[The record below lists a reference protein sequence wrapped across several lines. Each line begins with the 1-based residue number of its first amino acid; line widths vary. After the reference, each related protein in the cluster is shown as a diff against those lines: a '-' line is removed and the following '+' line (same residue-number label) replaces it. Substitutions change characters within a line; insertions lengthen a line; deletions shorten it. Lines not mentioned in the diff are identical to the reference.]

1 MYYLVAALLRPLVLA
16 HLAVAVALV
25 ALWRSRTSRR
35 RLAALTSA
43 VVLVALLCLPITSY
57 LALGSL
63 EWPYPPLASRPA
75 DAAAIVVL
83 AGSMWPTAPDES
95 RFEPG
100 TDTLYRCLRA
110 AELYRAAPC
119 PILLSG
125 GKVHPND
132 AGPPLAEV
140 MRDFLITL
148 GVRPK
153 DLVVES
159 SSRTTYENAVD
170 SARLLKDRDI
180 HRVVLVTDA
189 AHLRRAV
196 ACFRKQG
203 LDVVP
208 CGCHYRAL
216 GRNGGLAD
224 YLPDPSAAAGVEEAA
239 HEWCGLALYW
249 LTGRI

>member
-1 MYYLVAALLRPLVLA
+1 MYYVVAELLRPLVMA
-16 HLAVAVALV
+16 YVAVAVALF
-25 ALWRSRTSRR
+25 ALWRSRASRR
-35 RLAALTSA
+35 RLIALTAA
-43 VVLVALLCLPITSY
+43 VVLLALLSLPVTSY

-63 EWPYPPLASRPA
+63 EWSYPPLATRPR
-75 DAAAIVVL
+75 DVPAIVVL
-83 AGSMWPTAPDES
+83 AGAMCPAAFDES
-95 RFEPG
+95 QFEPG
-100 TDTLYRCLRA
+100 ADTLYRCLRA
-110 AELYRAAPC
+110 AELYRAESC
-119 PILLSG
+119 PIVVSG
-125 GKVHPND
+125 GKVHPTD

-140 MRDFLITL
+140 MRDFLLTQ
-148 GVRPK
+148 GVRPD
-153 DLVVES
+153 DLIVES

-170 SARLLKDRDI
+170 SARLLNDQDI

-216 GRNGGLAD
+216 GRNGGPAD
-224 YLPDPSAAAGVEEAA
+224 YLPDPSAAAGVEDAA
-239 HEWCGLALYW
+239 HEWFGLAFYW

>member
-1 MYYLVAALLRPLVLA
+1 MYYVVVELLRPHVMA
-16 HLAVAVALV
+16 YVAVAVALV
-25 ALWRSRTSRR
+25 ALWRSRASRR
-35 RLAALTSA
+35 RLVALTAA
-43 VVLVALLCLPITSY
+43 VVLIALLSLPVTSY

-63 EWPYPPLASRPA
+63 EWSYPPLATRPR
-75 DAAAIVVL
+75 DVPAIVVL
-83 AGSMWPTAPDES
+83 AGSMCPAASDES

-100 TDTLYRCLRA
+100 ADTLYRCLRA
-110 AELYRAAPC
+110 AELYRAEPC
-119 PILLSG
+119 PILVSG
-125 GKVHPND
+125 GKVHPTD

-140 MRDFLITL
+140 MRDFLLTQ
-148 GVRPK
+148 GVRPD
-153 DLVVES
+153 DLMVES
-159 SSRTTYENAVD
+159 SSHTTYENAAD
-170 SARLLKDRDI
+170 SVRLLNDQDI

-216 GRNGGLAD
+216 GRNGGPTD
-224 YLPDPSAAAGVEEAA
+224 YLPDPSAAAGVEDAA
-239 HEWCGLALYW
+239 HEWLGLTFYW